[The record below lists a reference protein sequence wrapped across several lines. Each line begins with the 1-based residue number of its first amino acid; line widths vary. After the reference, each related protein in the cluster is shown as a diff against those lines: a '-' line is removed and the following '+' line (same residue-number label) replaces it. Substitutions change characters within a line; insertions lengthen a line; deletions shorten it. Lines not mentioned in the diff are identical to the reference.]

1 MFFSFSNIVMA
12 YILLTLARFYF
23 LLPTS
28 PCVLPHRRFF
38 KHRPDAL
45 WFRSHRI
52 MQCTGLLCA
61 IVGWSIALSQFE
73 GNIWSH
79 RILTSCGKCIW
90 LDSDSTC
97 VCVCVCVCVTPS
109 ALEVGSG
116 TGYLHGVC
124 GMCVMSL
131 GIIQA
136 SGTIPYVYPILP

>member
-1 MFFSFSNIVMA
+1 MA
-12 YILLTLARFYF
+12 YIMLTLDRFYF

-97 VCVCVCVCVTPS
+97 VCVRVCVCDSVS
-109 ALEVGSG
+109 ARGWFRYWVSSWGVRHVRNEPRDNSG
-116 TGYLHGVC
+116 LRDHTI
-124 GMCVMSL
+124 CV
-131 GIIQA
+131 
-136 SGTIPYVYPILP
+136 PYPTLARGLA